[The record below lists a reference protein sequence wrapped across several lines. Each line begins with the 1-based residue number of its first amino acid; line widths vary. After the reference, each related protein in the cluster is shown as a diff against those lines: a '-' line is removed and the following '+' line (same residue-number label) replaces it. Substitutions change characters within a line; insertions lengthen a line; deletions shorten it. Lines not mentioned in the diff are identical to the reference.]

1 MTLDKPKNR
10 RYNREDKPETIASG
24 LLCFMDCDVLHRA
37 WKYSLCLSNV
47 TLNNQWNIYPTYDEK
62 NKMNIIAK
70 LAMVM
75 VSDCD
80 VVTACLTLEE
90 SRPDGMA
97 AIMCVINNRSKGDP
111 KKFKDAVLKKW
122 QFSCMNPHTIKGQ
135 SLASIVKRA
144 KGRSNWKVAK
154 NIVRSATLGLLKDTS
169 GGATHY
175 HVFYGKSKCTP
186 FWTHPSLGGKNRKCR
201 ITKRIGNH
209 VFLKDVD

>member
-1 MTLDKPKNR
+1 MCYTERRKPK
-10 RYNREDKPETIASG
+10 TIAV
-24 LLCFMDCDVLHRA
+24 VLFCRVGWEFLSSS

-47 TLNNQWNIYPTYDEK
+47 TLANQWNIYPTYDEK

-90 SRPDGMA
+90 SRTDGMA
-97 AIMCVINNRSKGDP
+97 AIMCVINNRSNGDP

-122 QFSCMNPHTIKGQ
+122 QFSCMNPHTVKGK

-144 KGRSNWKVAK
+144 KSRANWKAAK
-154 NIVRSATLGLLKDTS
+154 NIVGSATLGLLKDTS
-169 GGATHY
+169 DGATHY
-175 HVFYGKSKCTP
+175 HVFIGRSKCTP
-186 FWTHPSLGGKNRKCR
+186 FWTHPSLGGKNTKCK
-201 ITKRIGNH
+201 ITKRIGTH